1 MKASI
6 GYEATTN
13 TLTLTITEM
22 DWQAARAGS
31 FYQGELT
38 VQEILNV
45 AGQALTTDLLRQ
57 HEVTDERMEY
67 AGQTYYR
74 KEASVGHYQT
84 LQGEVAVSRHLYQ
97 TSAGGATIC
106 PLEIK
111 AGFQFGSA
119 TPRLAEVVGF
129 KVASATPREVAQDLE
144 KSTGVKLSPSYL
156 SELAQQVGA
165 VALAQKT
172 PRVLAMPTPPVCV
185 VATGVDGT
193 TLPLVEENYKEAM
206 CGTLALY
213 DLHGTRLATEYH
225 ATMPQAGK
233 ADFTEEMATRT
244 PAVLAQ
250 FPSALHVC
258 LGDGAKWNWEFF
270 RRYFPAALWIL
281 DFYHAALHL
290 HTAAELI
297 FGAGAAAESYYEKWR
312 ERLLEKRGAA
322 RGLLHSLRHYLRH
335 AQLTARARKAL
346 TLELN
351 YFAQHVDHMRYAEF
365 RLLNLPIGSGVT
377 EAACKELI
385 KARFGRSGM
394 RWTRAG
400 GAPLLQLRT
409 LKLSRQWDD
418 FWLGAMA
425 ATPALN

>member
-6 GYEATTN
+6 GYDATTN
-13 TLTLTITEM
+13 TLTVTLTEM
-22 DWQAARAGS
+22 DWRVARAGS

-45 AGQALTTDLLRQ
+45 TGQELTTDLLRQ
-57 HEVTDERMEY
+57 HEVTDERWEY
-67 AGQTYYR
+67 EGQTYYR

-84 LQGEVAVSRHLYQ
+84 VQGEIAMSRHLYQ
-97 TSAGGATIC
+97 TSGGGATVC
-106 PLEIK
+106 PLELK
-111 AGFQFGSA
+111 AGLKFGSA

-144 KSTGVKLSPSYL
+144 KSTCVKLSASYL
-156 SELAQQVGA
+156 SEVAQQVGA
-165 VALAQKT
+165 AALARQT
-172 PRVLAMPTPPVCV
+172 PRVLATPEPPVCV

-193 TLPLVEENYKEAM
+193 TLPLVAENYKEAM
-206 CGTLALY
+206 CGTLAVY
-213 DLHGTRLATEYH
+213 DLHGRRLATEYH
-225 ATMPQAGK
+225 GTMPQAGK

-244 PAVLAQ
+244 QGVLAQ
-250 FPSALHVC
+250 FPAALHVC

-270 RRYFPAALWIL
+270 RRYFPMALCML

-312 ERLLEKRGAA
+312 ERLLEKIGAA
-322 RGLLHSLRHYLRH
+322 RGLLHSLRHYLRGTL
-335 AQLTARARKAL
+335 LTARARKAL
-346 TLELN
+346 TQELN
-351 YFAQHVDHMRYAEF
+351 YFAQHVEHMQYAKW

-377 EAACKELI
+377 EAACKELV

-394 RWTRAG
+394 HWTRTG
-400 GAPLLQLRT
+400 GAPLLQLRA
-409 LKLSRQWDD
+409 LKLSLQWDD
-418 FWLGAMA
+418 FWTDAMA
-425 ATPALN
+425 VTS